1 MSRAAGDR
9 NRRIAIE
16 RHSTVMDEANQ
27 EIDGWEHVMYRW
39 ARPLTATGMAAVRA
53 QEDGI
58 GLSPGRYSWRI
69 NYTPVGIDE
78 GMRVNYK
85 GMFFDIRDIR
95 HDLANR
101 EHTDLVCEFGGNNG

>member
-16 RHSTVMDEANQ
+16 VKSAGLDAANQ
-27 EIDGWEHVMYRW
+27 EIETWSHVMYRW
-39 ARPLTATGMAAVRA
+39 ARPLTATGMAAVRSI
-53 QEDGI
+53 QDGVPMV
-58 GLSPGRYSWRI
+58 PGRYSWRI
-69 NYTPVGIDE
+69 NYTPTGLHE

-85 GMFFDIRDIR
+85 GMLFDIRDIR

-101 EHTDLVCEFGGNNG
+101 EYTDLVCEFGGNNG